1 MLVGQFIYVSP
12 ESFGPRRYNL
22 SEAKTVKMPTCNWCG
37 RMILPAEAAV
47 KFPCPSCGEV
57 VVWRCEKCRLFGRP
71 YKCPKCGFTGP

>member
-1 MLVGQFIYVSP
+1 M
-12 ESFGPRRYNL
+12 

-37 RMILPAEAAV
+37 RMILPGEGAA

-57 VVWRCEKCRLFGRP
+57 VVWRCEKCRLFGRA